1 MFSGGGEGDTGL
13 GRINMM
19 PTAAML
25 SPSAEV
31 SPRGP
36 PQQQPQ
42 WGLQETKEFIG
53 IRAELEKDFTVT
65 KRNKTL
71 WEIVSAKM
79 REKGYRRTPE
89 QCKCKWKNLVNRY
102 KIFNNSSYKFLYLS
116 DLEPTCAL
124 LLIFAEGY
132 GHEGI
137 GLTAVRESYANS
149 KLAAV
154 DLCVLVRLIFTMEHL
169 ISFSN
174 GKETSDPETGRQC
187 PFFEELHAVFTE
199 RAKNMQ
205 RLFLESEAGST
216 QSRKKV
222 KKTSGDRSSDEF
234 SEEEDEDDDDSEEE
248 KKPVKSNSRKRKVEK
263 IKVEKSPRASSS
275 TGGGIQEMLKEFLQ
289 QQQKMEMQWR
299 EMMERRSHE
308 RQLFEQE
315 WRQSME
321 KLERER
327 LMIEQ
332 AWRDKEEQRRIREE
346 SRAERRDALLTTL
359 LNKLIRLSRKEVC
372 IVGEE

>member
-1 MFSGGGEGDTGL
+1 MMFSGGGEGDGL

-25 SPSAEV
+25 SPTAEI

-102 KIFNNSSYKFLYLS
+102 K
-116 DLEPTCAL
+116 
-124 LLIFAEGY
+124 
-132 GHEGI
+132 
-137 GLTAVRESYANS
+137 
-149 KLAAV
+149 
-154 DLCVLVRLIFTMEHL
+154 
-169 ISFSN
+169 

-205 RLFLESEAGST
+205 RLLLESEAGST
-216 QSRKKV
+216 QSRKKM
-222 KKTSGDRSSDEF
+222 KRTSGDRSSDEF
-234 SEEEDEDDDDSEEE
+234 SEEEDEDEDDSEEE
-248 KKPVKSNSRKRKVEK
+248 KPVRSNSRKRKVEK
-263 IKVEKSPRASSS
+263 IIAEKSPRASSS
-275 TGGGIQEMLKEFLQ
+275 TVGGIQEMLKEFLQ

-308 RQLFEQE
+308 RQMFEQE

-332 AWRDKEEQRRIREE
+332 AWREREEQRRIRED
-346 SRAERRDALLTTL
+346 SRAERRDALLTALLKTL
-359 LNKLIRLSRKEVC
+359 ISEN
-372 IVGEE
+372 